1 MSSPTL
7 SALVYAIRWEAN
19 EVVSVELRPATGE
32 VEFPPFEAGSHIN
45 LHLPNGLSRS
55 YSLCNSDAERGRY
68 VVGVARDRNSRGG
81 SLYVHQQLRVG
92 STVPIDPPRNNFK
105 LDDAAP
111 RSILVAGGIGVTPMF
126 GMLQHLVAQGR
137 PVEFIY
143 CARSRKDAAFVDAI
157 EALARTHAVPL
168 TLHFDDE
175 QSGPPYLHELLA
187 GKGADSHYYCCGP
200 TPMLNAFE
208 EACAQ
213 LGWANTHIE
222 RFTAAPAPA
231 AAPGSGFDV
240 VCAKSGK
247 TVPVPAGKSILDAL
261 TDAGLSPDCSCME
274 GVCGT
279 CETAVIECD
288 GELEHHDSVLTK
300 SEKQAGKTMM
310 ICVSRCKGQRLVLDI

>member
-19 EVVSVELRPATGE
+19 EVVSVELRPATGD

-92 STVPIDPPRNNFK
+92 STVPIDPPRNNFR
-105 LDDAAP
+105 LDANAP

-200 TPMLNAFE
+200 TPMLGAFE

-261 TDAGLSPDCSCME
+261 ADAGLSPDCSCME

-310 ICVSRCKGQRLVLDI
+310 ICVSRCKGRRLVLDI